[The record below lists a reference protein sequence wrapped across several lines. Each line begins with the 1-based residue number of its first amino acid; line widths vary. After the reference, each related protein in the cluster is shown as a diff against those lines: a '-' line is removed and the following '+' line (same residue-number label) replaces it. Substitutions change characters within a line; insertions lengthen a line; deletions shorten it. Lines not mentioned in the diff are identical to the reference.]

1 MSLGKGYRNWVFS
14 VCSVCLCEQ
23 SVNKEGKTWTQM
35 GKCLKISAKQK
46 GLNDLKL
53 DRNRGCEIVNV
64 REDGA
69 KTKPRKAKLKGCD
82 YLA

>member
-1 MSLGKGYRNWVFS
+1 
-14 VCSVCLCEQ
+14 
-23 SVNKEGKTWTQM
+23 VNKKGKSWTYI
-35 GKCLKISAKQK
+35 GGCLKIPAKQK

-53 DRNRGCEIVNV
+53 DRNRGYEIVGV

>member
-1 MSLGKGYRNWVFS
+1 MNEKGKSRTHTD
-14 VCSVCLCEQ
+14 E
-23 SVNKEGKTWTQM
+23 
-35 GKCLKISAKQK
+35 CLKIPAKQK

-53 DRNRGCEIVNV
+53 DRNRGCEIVGV

>member
-1 MSLGKGYRNWVFS
+1 MDTNRRVSKNFG
-14 VCSVCLCEQ
+14 E
-23 SVNKEGKTWTQM
+23 
-35 GKCLKISAKQK
+35 AKK

-53 DRNRGCEIVNV
+53 DRNRGCEIVGI

-69 KTKPRKAKLKGCD
+69 KTKPRKAKSKGCD